1 MANPIQLVNALST
14 ESNDSWYGFGRSV
27 ATYGDRIYVGAD
39 YATDTIN
46 GEGAGAVYVYKYNSS
61 SSKFELETSL
71 VPEWGNFGG
80 AGYCIAVDGK
90 SLMVGS
96 PLNVNFENVFS
107 CIL

>member
-1 MANPIQLVNALST
+1 MSTPFCNNLSAI
-14 ESNDSWYGFGRSV
+14 SGCSL
-27 ATYGDRIYVGAD
+27 
-39 YATDTIN
+39 
-46 GEGAGAVYVYKYNSS
+46 KYNSS
-61 SSKFELETSL
+61 SSKFELEASL

-107 CIL
+107 GFKTFIFDQILSTKKTRKNCRKKSVKICMK